1 MHKQFLQSKEKLL
14 EGEKERTLKLTAFQ
28 TKAILIGK
36 FYRQQPVKRC
46 FFFFLLLLALGTLV
60 RQGTGCTVALQTSA
74 AWELLLTESIKARV
88 LKTFCLGAARS
99 AGEREVTVS
108 LSICGEKL
116 LWFRS
121 YS

>member
-46 FFFFLLLLALGTLV
+46 FFFFLVGS
-60 RQGTGCTVALQTSA
+60 GHPS
-74 AWELLLTESIKARV
+74 
-88 LKTFCLGAARS
+88 KTRDWMHCGIAGFCSMGS
-99 AGEREVTVS
+99 P
-108 LSICGEKL
+108 
-116 LWFRS
+116 FD
-121 YS
+121 